1 MSGVISGGL
10 VITLNWLNFA
20 LACVERVFKD
30 FGVVEGPL
38 RDGDVIEKART
49 SDDSIH
55 FCL

>member
-1 MSGVISGGL
+1 VSGVISGGL